1 MFRGD
6 LTATAH
12 HHHNAKERDIS
23 ARPNSFQS
31 AVSIGFK
38 STFPREDHFNLE
50 EGLCEIYIGESES
63 NASSLTGSR
72 FLGIACFDSL
82 AVDIF

>member
-12 HHHNAKERDIS
+12 HQHNAEERDIS

-50 EGLCEIYIGESES
+50 EGLCDRCIEESES